1 MACDDWCCTLLQGWD
16 DRGKG
21 TLTVRQS
28 KGSDDGTAGLTN
40 IVFTMESGRII
51 VNGSVYKGLK
61 TQKVSV
67 PPEYW
72 HTPRGSKLF
81 CWRTQLTNS
90 VLTLFRQLPCD
101 SSEKRLTMPCL
112 LPQAAVL

>member
-1 MACDDWCCTLLQGWD
+1 M
-16 DRGKG
+16 
-21 TLTVRQS
+21 RQS
-28 KGSDDGTAGLTN
+28 KGGDDGTAGLTN

-72 HTPRGSKLF
+72 HTSRGSKLF
-81 CWRTQLTNS
+81 CLRTQLTNS
-90 VLTLFRQLPCD
+90 VMTLSRQLPCD
-101 SSEKRLTMPCL
+101 SSEMRFTMQCP
-112 LPQAAVL
+112 LPQAAVLQLSC

>member
-1 MACDDWCCTLLQGWD
+1 M
-16 DRGKG
+16 
-21 TLTVRQS
+21 RQS

-81 CWRTQLTNS
+81 CLRTQLTNS